1 MGSGSPEPRPPQ
13 ARGSLLGEPD
23 PARLAGSCGSLR
35 QTEHVGAFR
44 MLGAAPAFVG
54 RQRAIR
60 INLSLETLQELLA
73 RWAGPG
79 APIDSATP

>member
-1 MGSGSPEPRPPQ
+1 
-13 ARGSLLGEPD
+13 
-23 PARLAGSCGSLR
+23 
-35 QTEHVGAFR
+35 